1 MKPNLYAAQNSGQKA
16 WNRLFDRSA
25 CPEDLLLLAK
35 ADHRGR
41 TNAAPY
47 AETER
52 TIRARLSA
60 YEEMM
65 ARPHITG
72 ADLLARGIQP
82 GEEMGRL
89 LEEAHRLRLAGV
101 KKRRTR
107 CGRCACETGDDSF
120 RHAFGVPTFGVFH
133 RLNPPQAATM
143 ENVPRR
149 GRSWGGLENG
159 VAEERRDTVSLPYNH
174 KLIPRAKELR
184 KDATEQ
190 EKSLWYKYLSQYP
203 IRFQRQKTIG
213 RFIADF
219 YCAKAKLAIELNRQ
233 PAFFERRKG
242 I

>member
-1 MKPNLYAAQNSGQKA
+1 MPPAVREIGK
-16 WNRLFDRSA
+16 R
-25 CPEDLLLLAK
+25 
-35 ADHRGR
+35 
-41 TNAAPY
+41 NA
-47 AETER
+47 EGLSSE
-52 TIRARLSA
+52 ARLKE
-60 YEEMM
+60 Y
-65 ARPHITG
+65 P
-72 ADLLARGIQP
+72 
-82 GEEMGRL
+82 
-89 LEEAHRLRLAGV
+89 
-101 KKRRTR
+101 
-107 CGRCACETGDDSF
+107 CAERDGSF

-159 VAEERRDTVSLPYNH
+159 VAEERRNTVSLPYNH

-190 EKSLWYKYLSQYP
+190 EKCLWYKYLSQYP

-219 YCAKAKLAIELNRQ
+219 YCAKAKLAIELDGSQHFSDEGKAYDESRTAGLEEYGITVIRFSNAEVDRH
-233 PAFFERRKG
+233 FESVCEVIDKTVRALIKE